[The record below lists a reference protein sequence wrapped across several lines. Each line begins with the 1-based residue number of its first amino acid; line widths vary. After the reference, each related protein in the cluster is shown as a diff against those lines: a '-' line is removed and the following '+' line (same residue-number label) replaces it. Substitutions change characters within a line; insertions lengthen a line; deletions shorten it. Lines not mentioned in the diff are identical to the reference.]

1 MSRWRWQTVLGGMYV
16 SWSNRAKQYFW
27 KMNLGKIIF
36 LGVSK
41 SIFNV
46 DMFSFVWNTFLSTS
60 PLEKESNGEEGKDNK
75 EDRRGKDTRQA
86 WKAFSPGFFKIISGS
101 GEVEM
106 EQGAPQ
112 ATRVGIYS
120 IRTQPAPELAVARLG
135 QQKQCHDMHSQ
146 GSLWN
151 DRRFRQ
157 TH

>member
-1 MSRWRWQTVLGGMYV
+1 MKMTNSIRRDVRLLEQQSKTILLEDEFREDNLPRCKQKYIQCGYV
-16 SWSNRAKQYFW
+16 FICLKY
-27 KMNLGKIIF
+27 I
-36 LGVSK
+36 
-41 SIFNV
+41 
-46 DMFSFVWNTFLSTS
+46 SFYLSLF
-60 PLEKESNGEEGKDNK
+60 LEKESNGEEGKDNK

-135 QQKQCHDMHSQ
+135 QQKRCHDMHSQ
-146 GSLWN
+146 GSL
-151 DRRFRQ
+151 
-157 TH
+157 